1 MYLDMYD
8 DDDADENQ
16 MANEYTESSRLRY
29 LILFIVIVYALVIMC
44 VEVGF
49 VLLTQREEM
58 ELEKMTQFI
67 MNKTPVTI

>member
-16 MANEYTESSRLRY
+16 IANEYTESRLRY
-29 LILFIVIVYALVIMC
+29 LIDFIVIVYALVLMS

-67 MNKTPVTI
+67 MNKTPMTI